1 MIKTVLKT
9 LGALVGLVVVLVAA
23 LVVFVLLTLKA
34 SLPDGEFALQPV
46 PANGGRSV
54 IVFGATGKLG
64 TEIVRDLREHGDQV
78 TAFVR
83 ATSDRSQ
90 LEPLGV
96 TFAVGDVLDSAS
108 VRLALQAGNFDT
120 AIASVAGLSEP
131 YLDRQ
136 GNINVADA
144 AVADGVQRVIFIS
157 TVGAGDSRD
166 AAPLISRLA
175 LSKIL
180 PQKTAAEEYF
190 RASGLSYTII
200 RPGGLPPGVVPT
212 GRGIVS
218 DDPATMGF
226 IKRPDLARLVLR
238 VLYDDRTIGK
248 TLAAVD
254 PGLQRPWD
262 GSDSSTEKR

>member
-1 MIKTVLKT
+1 MKTFLKF
-9 LGALVGLVVVLVAA
+9 LGALVGLVVL
-23 LVVFVLLTLKA
+23 LVVALAAFVMLTLKP
-34 SLPDGEFALQPV
+34 SLPGSEFALQPLS
-46 PANGGRSV
+46 ANGARSV

-64 TEIVRDLREHGDQV
+64 TEIVRDLRERGDEV

-96 TFAVGDVLDSAS
+96 NFAVGDVLDPAS
-108 VRLALQAGNFDT
+108 VQAAFQAGNFDS
-120 AIASVAGLSEP
+120 AIATISGLSVP
-131 YLDRQ
+131 DLDRQ

-144 AVADGVQRVIFIS
+144 AAAAGVQRVILIS

-180 PQKTAAEEYF
+180 PQKTAAEEHF

-212 GRGIVS
+212 GRGILS
-218 DDPATMGF
+218 DDPGTMGF
-226 IKRPDLARLVLR
+226 IKRPDLARLVVR
-238 VLYDDRTIGK
+238 VLYDDRTIGQ

-254 PGLQRPWD
+254 PGLQRPWSGGD
-262 GSDSSTEKR
+262 PE

>member
-1 MIKTVLKT
+1 MKKFLKF
-9 LGALVGLVVVLVAA
+9 LGAIAGLVVL
-23 LVVFVLLTLKA
+23 LVVALAVFVMLTLKPNLPA
-34 SLPDGEFALQPV
+34 SEFALQPV
-46 PANGGRSV
+46 PAEAGRNV

-83 ATSDRSQ
+83 ASSDRSQ

-96 TFAVGDVLDSAS
+96 SFAVGDVLDPAS
-108 VRLALQAGNFDT
+108 VQAAFQAGNFDS
-120 AIASVAGLSEP
+120 AIATIAGLSVP
-131 YLDRQ
+131 DLDRQ

-144 AVADGVQRVIFIS
+144 AVANRVQRVIFIS

-180 PQKTAAEEYF
+180 PQKTAAEEHF
-190 RASGLSYTII
+190 RASGLGYTII

-212 GRGIVS
+212 GQGILS
-218 DDPATMGF
+218 EDPATMGF
-226 IKRPDLARLVLR
+226 IKRPDLARLVLG

-254 PGLQRPWD
+254 PGLQRPWEGGD
-262 GSDSSTEKR
+262 PE

>member
-1 MIKTVLKT
+1 MKRILKV
-9 LGALVGLVVVLVAA
+9 LGALVGLLVVLVMA
-23 LVVFVLLTLKA
+23 LVAFVALTLKPN
-34 SLPDGEFALQPV
+34 LPGSEFALQPL
-46 PANGGRSV
+46 PADGGRNV
-54 IVFGATGKLG
+54 LVFGATGKLG

-83 ATSDRSQ
+83 ASSDRSE

-96 TFAVGDVLDSAS
+96 NFAVGDVLDAAA
-108 VRLALQAGNFDT
+108 VQAAFAAGNFDA
-120 AIASVAGLSEP
+120 AIATIAGVSVP
-131 YLDRQ
+131 DLDKQ
-136 GNINVADA
+136 GNINVAEA
-144 AVADGVQRVIFIS
+144 ALAAGVERVILIS
-157 TVGAGDSRD
+157 TVGAGDSRE

-180 PQKTAAEEYF
+180 PQKTAAEDHF
-190 RASGLSYTII
+190 RASGLDYTII

-226 IKRPDLARLVLR
+226 IKRPDLARLVVG

-254 PGLQRPWD
+254 PGLQRPWEGGD
-262 GSDSSTEKR
+262 PE

>member
-1 MIKTVLKT
+1 MKRFLKF
-9 LGALVGLVVVLVAA
+9 LGALAGLVVVLVVA
-23 LVVFVLLTLKA
+23 LVVFVLLTLKP
-34 SLPDGEFALQPV
+34 SLPGSEFALEPV
-46 PANGGRSV
+46 PADGGRNV

-83 ATSDRSQ
+83 ASSDRSQ

-96 TFAVGDVLDSAS
+96 KFAVGNVLDPAS
-108 VRLALQAGNFDT
+108 VQAAFKSGNFDA
-120 AIASVAGLSEP
+120 AIATIAGLSEP
-131 YLDRQ
+131 DLDRQ

-144 AVADGVQRVIFIS
+144 AAANRVQRVIFIS

-180 PQKTAAEEYF
+180 PQKTAAEEHF
-190 RASGLSYTII
+190 RGSGLSYTII

-212 GRGIVS
+212 GRGILS
-218 DDPATMGF
+218 DDRSTMGF
-226 IKRPDLARLVLR
+226 IKRPDLARLVVG

-254 PGLQRPWD
+254 PGLQRPWAGAD
-262 GSDSSTEKR
+262 PE

>member
-1 MIKTVLKT
+1 MKTFLKIV
-9 LGALVGLVVVLVAA
+9 GALVGLVVLLVAA
-23 LVVFVLLTLKA
+23 LVAFVMLTLKPN
-34 SLPDGEFALQPV
+34 LPGSEFALQPV
-46 PANGGRSV
+46 PADAGHNV

-83 ATSDRSQ
+83 ASSDRSQ

-96 TFAVGDVLDSAS
+96 NFVVGDVLDAAS
-108 VRLALQAGNFDT
+108 VQAAFQAGNFDA
-120 AIASVAGLSEP
+120 AIATIAGLSEAE
-131 YLDRQ
+131 LDRQ

-144 AVADGVQRVIFIS
+144 AAANRVQRVILIS

-180 PQKTAAEEYF
+180 PQKTAAEEHF

-212 GRGIVS
+212 GRGLLS
-218 DDPATMGF
+218 EDPATMGF
-226 IKRPDLARLVLR
+226 IKRPDLARLVLG

-254 PGLQRPWD
+254 PGLQRPWEGGD
-262 GSDSSTEKR
+262 PE

>member
-1 MIKTVLKT
+1 MKKVLKFF
-9 LGALVGLVVVLVAA
+9 GALLGLLVLLVIALVA
-23 LVVFVLLTLKA
+23 FVMLTLKPN
-34 SLPDGEFALQPV
+34 LPGSEFAVQPV
-46 PANGGRSV
+46 PADGGRNV

-64 TEIVRDLREHGDQV
+64 SEIVRDLREHGDQV

-83 ATSDRSQ
+83 ASSDRSQ

-96 TFAVGDVLDSAS
+96 NFAVGDVMDPVTVQA
-108 VRLALQAGNFDT
+108 AFQAGGFDAAIT
-120 AIASVAGLSEP
+120 AISGLSVP
-131 YLDRQ
+131 GLDRQ

-144 AVADGVQRVIFIS
+144 AVATGVQRVILIS
-157 TVGAGDSRD
+157 SVGAGDSHD

-180 PQKTAAEEYF
+180 PQKTAAEEHF
-190 RASGLSYTII
+190 RASNLNYTII
-200 RPGGLPPGVVPT
+200 RPGGLPPGIVAT
-212 GRGIVS
+212 GRGMLS

-226 IKRPDLARLVLR
+226 IKRPDLARLVLG

-254 PGLQRPWD
+254 PGLERPWSGGD
-262 GSDSSTEKR
+262 P

>member
-1 MIKTVLKT
+1 MKKLLKI
-9 LGALVGLVVVLVAA
+9 LGVLVGAVVLLVASLA
-23 LVVFVLLTLKA
+23 AFVVLTLKPN
-34 SLPDGEFALQPV
+34 LPGDEFDLQPP
-46 PANGGRSV
+46 PAGGGRHV

-64 TEIVRDLREHGDQV
+64 TEIVRDLREHGDRV

-83 ATSDRSQ
+83 ASSDRSE

-96 TFAVGDVLDSAS
+96 EFAVGDVLDPAAVRAAMAAGGFDAAIATIAGAS
-108 VRLALQAGNFDT
+108 VPN
-120 AIASVAGLSEP
+120 
-131 YLDRQ
+131 LDGQ
-136 GNINVADA
+136 GNINVTEA
-144 AVADGVQRVIFIS
+144 AAAAGVQRVILVS

-175 LSKIL
+175 LRNIL
-180 PQKTAAEEYF
+180 PQKTAAEDHL
-190 RASGLSYTII
+190 RASGLRYTIV

-218 DDPATMGF
+218 ENPATMGF
-226 IKRPDLARLVLR
+226 IKRPDLARLVVA

-254 PGLQRPWD
+254 PGLARPWD
-262 GSDSSTEKR
+262 GADPK

>member
-1 MIKTVLKT
+1 MKKLLKF
-9 LGALVGLVVVLVAA
+9 LGALVGLLVLLVIALVA
-23 LVVFVLLTLKA
+23 FVMLTLKPN
-34 SLPDGEFALQPV
+34 LPGGEFALQPV
-46 PANGGRSV
+46 PADGGRNV

-83 ATSDRSQ
+83 ASSDRSQ

-96 TFAVGDVLDSAS
+96 NFAVGDVLDP
-108 VRLALQAGNFDT
+108 VTVQAAFGAGKFDA
-120 AIASVAGLSEP
+120 AIATIAGLSEP
-131 YLDRQ
+131 DLDRQ

-144 AVADGVQRVIFIS
+144 AVANRVQRVILIS

-180 PQKTAAEEYF
+180 PLKTAAEEHF

-212 GRGIVS
+212 ERGILS

-226 IKRPDLARLVLR
+226 IKRPDLARLVVG

-254 PGLQRPWD
+254 PGLERPWAGGD
-262 GSDSSTEKR
+262 P

>member
-1 MIKTVLKT
+1 MKRLLKF
-9 LGALVGLVVVLVAA
+9 LGALAALVVLLVAA
-23 LVVFVLLTLKA
+23 LAVFVLLTLKP
-34 SLPDGEFALQPV
+34 SLPDSEFALQPV
-46 PANGGRSV
+46 PVDGGRSV

-64 TEIVRDLREHGDQV
+64 TEIVRDLREHGDEV

-83 ATSDRSQ
+83 ASSDRSQ
-90 LEPLGV
+90 LEPLGAN
-96 TFAVGDVLDSAS
+96 FAVGDVLDPAS
-108 VRLALQAGNFDT
+108 VQLAFQAGNFDA
-120 AIASVAGLSEP
+120 AIATIAGLSERD
-131 YLDRQ
+131 LDRQ

-144 AVADGVQRVIFIS
+144 AVANRVQRVIFIS
-157 TVGAGDSRD
+157 TVGAGDSRA

-180 PQKTAAEEYF
+180 PQKTAAEEHF

-212 GRGIVS
+212 GRGLLS
-218 DDPATMGF
+218 DDPSTMGF
-226 IKRPDLARLVLR
+226 IKRPDLARLVVG

-254 PGLQRPWD
+254 PGLQRPWEGGD
-262 GSDSSTEKR
+262 P

>member
-1 MIKTVLKT
+1 MKTFLKI
-9 LGALVGLVVVLVAA
+9 LGALVGLVVLLVAA
-23 LVVFVLLTLKA
+23 LVVFVMLTLKPD
-34 SLPDGEFALQPV
+34 LPGSEFALQPL
-46 PANGGRSV
+46 PAEAGRNV

-83 ATSDRSQ
+83 ASSDRSQ

-96 TFAVGDVLDSAS
+96 NFAVGDVLDPAS
-108 VRLALQAGNFDT
+108 VRAAFVAGNFDSAVA
-120 AIASVAGLSEP
+120 AIAGLSEAG
-131 YLDRQ
+131 LDRQ

-144 AVADGVQRVIFIS
+144 AVASRVQRVIFIS

-180 PQKTAAEEYF
+180 PQKTAAEEHF

-200 RPGGLPPGVVPT
+200 RPGGLPLGVVPT
-212 GRGIVS
+212 GRGILS
-218 DDPATMGF
+218 DDPGTMGF
-226 IKRPDLARLVLR
+226 IKRPDLARLVVG

-254 PGLQRPWD
+254 PGLQRPWSGGD
-262 GSDSSTEKR
+262 PE